1 MNVNGQM
8 NKNRRSTNQGQ
19 RGERGYALVGLM
31 TVMMIAMILTT
42 AAAPSLRREMQ
53 REKEE
58 EMLWRGQQV
67 VVALSRYRA
76 FRGGVFPTD
85 LKELV
90 EGIDINGKRLRL
102 LRPSA
107 ICDPMTPC
115 EGEGETNWRT
125 VNPGDPLTKELLE
138 AIIIAQEKSKLPVNP
153 QGIQELARFAQVG
166 TVTLPG
172 QPADTQLDGVIGQGE
187 NQQGGSGDN
196 TQGAPIIGV
205 VSRKSGKM
213 FRAYY
218 GIEEYDRA
226 LFFPNIPVMAGG
238 FMTPFVLGSVIPGG
252 GVPGGVPGGA
262 TNVKDPRC
270 PAGGMFVNGKC
281 VGGPT
286 QVN

>member
-1 MNVNGQM
+1 MNANGQM
-8 NKNRRSTNQGQ
+8 NKNRRNTNQGQ

-31 TVMMIAMILTT
+31 AVMMLALILTT

-90 EGIDINGKRLRL
+90 EGVDINGKRLRL

-125 VNPGDPLTKELLE
+125 VNPGDPLTRELLE

-238 FMTPFVLGSVIPGG
+238 FMTPFVLGSVLPGG

-262 TNVKDPRC
+262 SNVKDPRC